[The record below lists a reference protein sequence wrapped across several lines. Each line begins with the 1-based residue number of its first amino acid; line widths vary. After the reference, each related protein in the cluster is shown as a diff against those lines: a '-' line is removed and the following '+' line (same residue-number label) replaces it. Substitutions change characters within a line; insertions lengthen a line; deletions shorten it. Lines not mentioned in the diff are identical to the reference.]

1 MDLTQKE
8 LTLSNKI
15 LVVED
20 DALSQFVIVE
30 MCKELGF
37 ECLTADDGAEA
48 LDLIAQ
54 NATDIKLVLMDI
66 HMPKVSGLDA
76 TGAIRSTSEDPPKNL
91 PVIATNADSNW
102 HDLQRCHEHGFN
114 SVLPKPVCL
123 SKLSETLHH
132 FSA

>member
-1 MDLTQKE
+1 
-8 LTLSNKI
+8 
-15 LVVED
+15 
-20 DALSQFVIVE
+20 

-91 PVIATNADSNW
+91 PVIATTADSNW

-132 FSA
+132 FSASIR